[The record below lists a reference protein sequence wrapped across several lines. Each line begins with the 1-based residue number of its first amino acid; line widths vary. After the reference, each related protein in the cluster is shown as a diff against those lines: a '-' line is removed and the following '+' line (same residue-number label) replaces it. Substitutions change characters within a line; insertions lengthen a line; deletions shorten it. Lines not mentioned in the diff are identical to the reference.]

1 MSYASV
7 LFYVLGAILLIPA
20 LVMGTGILVGLTF
33 NLNRSSRRTSAIV
46 RQHQG
51 WAHWIH
57 NVLSIQIV
65 RHWIGFAAF
74 SFGMFAILK
83 KDEDLKFDAMLVG
96 ASLAVVYVIVW
107 SWRYVAWC
115 RTNGAAALLRGTF
128 WSELNESPLLKK

>member
-1 MSYASV
+1 MTYVAV
-7 LFYVLGAILLIPA
+7 FYVLGAIMLIPV
-20 LVMGTGILVGLTF
+20 LVMSIGVVIGLMF

-46 RQHQG
+46 KQHQG

-57 NVLSIQIV
+57 SVLSIQIV

-115 RTNGAAALLRGTF
+115 RTNGASALLRGRF
-128 WSELNESPLLKK
+128 WNELNESPLLKK